1 MCEHYSPLNQN
12 NAGTMLVNTRITSR
26 PCKSVK
32 EKTKKAQKLMHNDNT
47 SIKDESR
54 WTITVVNYLGFCFQP
69 RQEYGNNE
77 DGFQPSPRN

>member
-1 MCEHYSPLNQN
+1 
-12 NAGTMLVNTRITSR
+12 
-26 PCKSVK
+26 
-32 EKTKKAQKLMHNDNT
+32 MHNDNT

-77 DGFQPSPRN
+77 DGFQPSPYFIHSFIQLNFCFFNFLLFFILHNNKQPHNISLPP